1 MTNQVS
7 IFKNR
12 DVAVVGKKAPSAL
25 TQSLMKAS
33 RLKRISPRNGKFVRV
48 VNGDTAGKLAE
59 PLRVVLVGV
68 AQATAQRVFY
78 MKAYDPSADAT
89 APDCWSNDGNKP
101 DVSIKKPQGTTCETC
116 PQNVKGSG
124 QGATRACRFERRV
137 AVVLPDEI
145 GGNNEG
151 DVYQIKLASKSIFG
165 KGAGQLFPLNAYI
178 DYVIANGENIDGV
191 VTEMSFDEDDNQV
204 VFFRAVDFVAS
215 HPELQAVV
223 ADAVESSEAHK
234 AVVLTVA
241 AVDKGEDSSEEFEEK
256 PKKVQAA
263 KQVEEEEEEEEE
275 KVAEPTKRASKKA
288 TPPTEPKSSLADVVS
303 AWSDD

>member
-1 MTNQVS
+1 MTNEVS

>member
-178 DYVIANGENIDGV
+178 DYVIANGEDIDGV

>member
-1 MTNQVS
+1 MKNEVS

-48 VNGDTAGKLAE
+48 VNGDTAGKIAD

-78 MKAYDPSADAT
+78 MKAFDPSAEAT

-101 DVSIKKPQGTTCETC
+101 DASIKKPQGTTCETC

-215 HPELQAVV
+215 HPELQTVV
-223 ADAVESSEAHK
+223 AEAVESSEAHK

-241 AVDKGEDSSEEFEEK
+241 AVDKEGEESEEEFEEL
-256 PKKVQAA
+256 PKKAKAV
-263 KQVEEEEEEEEE
+263 KQVEEEEE
-275 KVAEPTKRASKKA
+275 VVEPTKRPSKKA
-288 TPPTEPKSSLADVVS
+288 TPPTEPKGSLADVVS

>member
-1 MTNQVS
+1 MTNEVS

-48 VNGDTAGKLAE
+48 VNGDVQGKLAE

-256 PKKVQAA
+256 PKKA
-263 KQVEEEEEEEEE
+263 KVEVEEEE
-275 KVAEPTKRASKKA
+275 VAEPTKRPSKKA